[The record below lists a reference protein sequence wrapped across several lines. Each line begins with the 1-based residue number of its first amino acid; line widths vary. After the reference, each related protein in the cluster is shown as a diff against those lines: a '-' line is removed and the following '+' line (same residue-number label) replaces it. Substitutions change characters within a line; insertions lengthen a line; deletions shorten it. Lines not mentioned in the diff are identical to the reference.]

1 MNRTFEKYVELTF
14 DEDQVLLKRN
24 DNQIFKKTEETSE
37 PNTPDAFIETNGL
50 NKVHSHHDSV
60 AALIIN
66 NNEFDV
72 KGIENYRQDI
82 EDKVTQLY
90 EEITSAYLKSKETKK
105 HKKDVPDVINNQKM
119 LNTHIQNVQT
129 VCNHLTFEW
138 DAHLLTDVSHAEFL
152 EVEKAKNKTDKLLK
166 RKLRRYYE
174 LINDENLDL
183 NFSDINLTPREQKIY
198 DKICRQEEEKTEM
211 LQMEYDEKRNQV
223 IDLTWENLLVHKK
236 NIADTSFVNSS
247 SIALLISGQ
256 FGLINDLEK
265 LLNEQELLRI
275 GLIIKRT
282 KLQREKLNNYYKK
295 TEAYEQDLYALQ
307 LEFLKVMGAEITI
320 LSAIAKNIDLLQ
332 RLLST
337 LKHGNHPLA
346 LYGNYVSMLTKIS
359 KIVANSA
366 KNAIISS
373 DNEERFVHE
382 MVLDETG
389 YKNDHEHDEVITN
402 TVYKQ
407 TKIIPDYHVNVVTNE
422 PRDLF
427 MNAYINEVPVSVKIK
442 KK

>member
-1 MNRTFEKYVELTF
+1 MNKTFEKYVELTF
-14 DEDQVLLKRN
+14 DEERVLLKRG
-24 DNQIFKKTEETSE
+24 DNQIFRKPEETSQDNVLD
-37 PNTPDAFIETNGL
+37 PFIKTDGL

-66 NNEFDV
+66 NNEFDT
-72 KGIENYRQDI
+72 KGVENYRQDI
-82 EDKVTQLY
+82 EDKVTELY
-90 EEITSAYLKSKETKK
+90 EDITSAYLKSKETKK

-119 LNTHIQNVQT
+119 LNNHIQNVQT
-129 VCNHLTFEW
+129 VCNRLAFEW
-138 DAHLLTDVSHAEFL
+138 DAHLLTAVSHEEFL
-152 EVEKAKNKTDKLLK
+152 EVEKVKVKSDKLLK
-166 RKLRRYYE
+166 RKLRRYYQ
-174 LINDENLDL
+174 LINHENLDTD
-183 NFSDINLTPREQKIY
+183 FTDINLTPREQKIY
-198 DKICRQEEEKTEM
+198 DKISASEEEKTEM
-211 LQMEYDEKRNQV
+211 LRAQYDEKRNDV
-223 IDLTWENLLVHKK
+223 IDAVWSDLLIHKK
-236 NIADTSFVNSS
+236 NINDTSFANSS

-282 KLQREKLNNYYKK
+282 KLQREKLNNYYEKD
-295 TEAYEQDLYALQ
+295 EVYEQDLYALQ

-320 LSAIAKNIDLLQ
+320 LSAIEKNIDLLE

-337 LKHGNHPLA
+337 LKQADHPLA
-346 LYGNYVSMLTKIS
+346 SYGNYVTMLTKIS
-359 KIVANSA
+359 KMVANSA

-382 MVLDETG
+382 IVLDETG

-427 MNAYINEVPVSVKIK
+427 MNAYVNEIPVSVKIK